1 MLRSPPLFFC
11 IYRLLAL
18 SLSLSPT
25 IIINH
30 RLQRLQLIKSL
41 TLNAMPPST
50 RAGQT
55 GRGDDDQTT
64 GNGQE
69 EGWLTQVVRI
79 LQLANPALSAEE
91 AIVRAMGLVNI
102 SNQAP
107 RGETE
112 KIPKDV
118 SSSIAH
124 IKKLSDSNWHTWEP
138 TFIDCLQRVHNA
150 KEILYGTVVPGSE
163 EYDEDL
169 DKALVGLIHA
179 CCDNSPDS
187 RIDTYTVRGVDEEVQ
202 LGSTLYAKLKK
213 ALTLNDA
220 VKLGKELD
228 SIWNDAAR
236 LGKRFDE
243 DLKKSTLYRCTAQ
256 DWFYANTVDALKT
269 AKPDC
274 KYDEAYHALA
284 KKQQDGEI
292 TGRIRGAARVAT
304 NTEQG
309 SANQAEQGPRGKA
322 RSSQPLGPSKE
333 LGCTFLAVDRG
344 ERSACD
350 TWIIDSGAT
359 HHMVNDER
367 MLLTSTNKVGQI
379 STAGDE
385 KLQVKAIGDASLRVG
400 EATIQLLDVLY
411 VPKLN
416 ANLLSVQGLI
426 ENGARVI
433 FDEFGTT
440 IKQNDGTQVQFKRD
454 RRQGHFKVRG
464 QALAL
469 ELEET
474 RDGVPEDNQNTGKLD
489 NAPEGNKDTKHRDSY
504 LWHERFGHPG
514 RDKTRQIRA
523 HYLGT
528 DEEMEHESKHCNA
541 CSQGKQTRARM
552 SQSESERMEAPL
564 ELVHVDLMTDF
575 KGHANYHYALVAV
588 DDFSSLIYVEPLCTK
603 SAALTALRRWIARME
618 RATDRKLKTL
628 RSDNGG
634 EWCSIAAEDWQT
646 QEGFKWQKSVPGISV
661 QNGRAERAIRSVQEK
676 MRSMLI
682 GRACPRE
689 LWPYAITAAAHVIN
703 LTPSATK
710 TIPHE
715 AFYGTTAHKLAQQLR
730 VFGCLAWVHV
740 QQKDQQGKHGTRAK
754 PAIMIGYDDEHKAW
768 KFCNPDQPASI
779 QWSNSATFHE
789 DKGWSDRQQ
798 EAVRPVVTAE
808 VEEEGVTPVTV
819 EDLLTAEDSTVGTA
833 NTAIL
838 NLDPTLREA
847 MDGVPLVDSKVVLQL
862 KLDAD
867 GVPVKHKARLVARGF
882 TQREGI
888 DYQET
893 FSPVAPL
900 GAIRAILALAVQ
912 NNWEVHALDITM
924 AYLNSTLKEAIYMK
938 PPEGSGV
945 APGKVYKVVKGLYG
959 LKQSGREWNQEFDRS
974 LRRMGFFQVECAPC
988 IYTKGQ
994 GEDMAIVVIYVD
1006 DTLVIA
1012 PRLETVLEVK
1022 KQIGQRWKMEDSG
1035 EVSHFLGIKISRDR
1049 AMRTMTIGQS
1059 GYIDQVLAKHLDK
1072 RTKPTMVPMQSIPEG
1087 ALVASAAQQKE
1098 YPVIVGKLLWVA
1110 NSTRPDL
1117 SLTVGILARHMREPS
1132 QEHYQAAQRVLRY
1145 LESTRQVGLV
1155 YRASESQESLVAHS
1169 DANWASD
1176 ATIQRRSTSGSV
1188 ALVYGNPVAWK
1199 SATQKCVS
1207 LSAVEAEFIA
1217 ATEATREVLFLK
1229 QLLRSIGI
1237 ATGTPT
1243 VYSDNTGCIQVSK
1256 DPAQHWKL
1264 KHIDT
1269 KYHFVRNNVQEGRV
1283 QIKYVDTTRNL
1294 ADVLTK
1300 PIGRQAMQ
1308 QARSGL
1314 HLQIPAAVYG
1324 TGSPSYA
1331 TVLKNGGHTLKQQHD
1346 EQGTY
1351 AVEGGS

>member
-1 MLRSPPLFFC
+1 MDTRVDATNLITNTINL
-11 IYRLLAL
+11 IIIDITNLIINTINLIIIDITNL
-18 SLSLSPT
+18 ITNTINL
-25 IIINH
+25 IIINTH
-30 RLQRLQLIKSL
+30 TRPWCHHNTDIDRAVLPLNGVSTELSHSLIVTEYLDRPTWVSGARPL
-41 TLNAMPPST
+41 T
-50 RAGQT
+50 
-55 GRGDDDQTT
+55 
-64 GNGQE
+64 
-69 EGWLTQVVRI
+69 
-79 LQLANPALSAEE
+79 
-91 AIVRAMGLVNI
+91 
-102 SNQAP
+102 
-107 RGETE
+107 
-112 KIPKDV
+112 
-118 SSSIAH
+118 
-124 IKKLSDSNWHTWEP
+124 
-138 TFIDCLQRVHNA
+138 
-150 KEILYGTVVPGSE
+150 
-163 EYDEDL
+163 
-169 DKALVGLIHA
+169 
-179 CCDNSPDS
+179 
-187 RIDTYTVRGVDEEVQ
+187 

-236 LGKRFDE
+236 LGRRFDE

-256 DWFYANTVDALKT
+256 DWFYANTIDALKT
-269 AKPDC
+269 ARPDC

-284 KKQQDGEI
+284 KKQQD
-292 TGRIRGAARVAT
+292 
-304 NTEQG
+304 
-309 SANQAEQGPRGKA
+309 
-322 RSSQPLGPSKE
+322 
-333 LGCTFLAVDRG
+333 
-344 ERSACD
+344 
-350 TWIIDSGAT
+350 
-359 HHMVNDER
+359 
-367 MLLTSTNKVGQI
+367 
-379 STAGDE
+379 
-385 KLQVKAIGDASLRVG
+385 
-400 EATIQLLDVLY
+400 
-411 VPKLN
+411 
-416 ANLLSVQGLI
+416 
-426 ENGARVI
+426 
-433 FDEFGTT
+433 
-440 IKQNDGTQVQFKRD
+440 
-454 RRQGHFKVRG
+454 
-464 QALAL
+464 
-469 ELEET
+469 
-474 RDGVPEDNQNTGKLD
+474 
-489 NAPEGNKDTKHRDSY
+489 
-504 LWHERFGHPG
+504 
-514 RDKTRQIRA
+514 
-523 HYLGT
+523 
-528 DEEMEHESKHCNA
+528 
-541 CSQGKQTRARM
+541 
-552 SQSESERMEAPL
+552 
-564 ELVHVDLMTDF
+564 
-575 KGHANYHYALVAV
+575 
-588 DDFSSLIYVEPLCTK
+588 
-603 SAALTALRRWIARME
+603 
-618 RATDRKLKTL
+618 
-628 RSDNGG
+628 
-634 EWCSIAAEDWQT
+634 
-646 QEGFKWQKSVPGISV
+646 
-661 QNGRAERAIRSVQEK
+661 
-676 MRSMLI
+676 
-682 GRACPRE
+682 
-689 LWPYAITAAAHVIN
+689 
-703 LTPSATK
+703 
-710 TIPHE
+710 
-715 AFYGTTAHKLAQQLR
+715 

-740 QQKDQQGKHGTRAK
+740 QQKDQQGKHGARAK
-754 PAIMIGYDDEHKAW
+754 PAIMIGYDDKHKAW

-798 EAVRPVVTAE
+798 EAVRPMVTME
-808 VEEEGVTPVTV
+808 VEEEGVTPAIVEEETRSEAAV
-819 EDLLTAEDSTVGTA
+819 EDLLPAVDSTVGAA

-838 NLDPTLREA
+838 NLDPMLGEA
-847 MDGVPLVDSKVVLQL
+847 MNGVPLVDSKVVLRL

-900 GAIRAILALAVQ
+900 GVIRAILALAVQ

-974 LRRMGFFQVECAPC
+974 LQCMGFFQVECAPC

-1012 PRLETVLEVK
+1012 PRLETVLKVK

-1072 RTKPTMVPMQSIPEG
+1072 HTKPTMVPMQSIPEG
-1087 ALVASAAQQKE
+1087 TLVASAAQQKE

-1117 SLTVGILARHMREPS
+1117 SLTMGVLARHMCEPS

-1155 YRASESQESLVAHS
+1155 YRASESQEPLVAHS

-1324 TGSPSYA
+1324 MGSPSYA
-1331 TVLKNGGHTLKQQHD
+1331 TVLKNGGHTLKQQHN

>member
-1 MLRSPPLFFC
+1 M
-11 IYRLLAL
+11 
-18 SLSLSPT
+18 
-25 IIINH
+25 
-30 RLQRLQLIKSL
+30 
-41 TLNAMPPST
+41 ST
-50 RAGQT
+50 
-55 GRGDDDQTT
+55 
-64 GNGQE
+64 
-69 EGWLTQVVRI
+69 
-79 LQLANPALSAEE
+79 S
-91 AIVRAMGLVNI
+91 
-102 SNQAP
+102 
-107 RGETE
+107 
-112 KIPKDV
+112 
-118 SSSIAH
+118 
-124 IKKLSDSNWHTWEP
+124 
-138 TFIDCLQRVHNA
+138 
-150 KEILYGTVVPGSE
+150 
-163 EYDEDL
+163 
-169 DKALVGLIHA
+169 
-179 CCDNSPDS
+179 
-187 RIDTYTVRGVDEEVQ
+187 
-202 LGSTLYAKLKK
+202 
-213 ALTLNDA
+213 
-220 VKLGKELD
+220 
-228 SIWNDAAR
+228 
-236 LGKRFDE
+236 
-243 DLKKSTLYRCTAQ
+243 
-256 DWFYANTVDALKT
+256 
-269 AKPDC
+269 
-274 KYDEAYHALA
+274 
-284 KKQQDGEI
+284 
-292 TGRIRGAARVAT
+292 
-304 NTEQG
+304 
-309 SANQAEQGPRGKA
+309 
-322 RSSQPLGPSKE
+322 
-333 LGCTFLAVDRG
+333 
-344 ERSACD
+344 
-350 TWIIDSGAT
+350 
-359 HHMVNDER
+359 
-367 MLLTSTNKVGQI
+367 
-379 STAGDE
+379 
-385 KLQVKAIGDASLRVG
+385 
-400 EATIQLLDVLY
+400 
-411 VPKLN
+411 
-416 ANLLSVQGLI
+416 
-426 ENGARVI
+426 
-433 FDEFGTT
+433 
-440 IKQNDGTQVQFKRD
+440 
-454 RRQGHFKVRG
+454 
-464 QALAL
+464 
-469 ELEET
+469 ET
-474 RDGVPEDNQNTGKLD
+474 R
-489 NAPEGNKDTKHRDSY
+489 
-504 LWHERFGHPG
+504 
-514 RDKTRQIRA
+514 RA
-523 HYLGT
+523 
-528 DEEMEHESKHCNA
+528 
-541 CSQGKQTRARM
+541 
-552 SQSESERMEAPL
+552 EAPL
-564 ELVHVDLMTDF
+564 ELVHIDLMTDF

-603 SAALTALRRWIARME
+603 SAALTALRRWITRME

-676 MRSMLI
+676 MHSMLI

-689 LWPYAITAAAHVIN
+689 LWPYAITAAAHVMN

-715 AFYGTTAHKLAQQLR
+715 TFYGTTVHKLAQQLR

-740 QQKDQQGKHGTRAK
+740 QQKDQQGKYGARAK

-779 QWSNSATFHE
+779 QWSNSAMFHE

-808 VEEEGVTPVTV
+808 AEEEGVTPAIVEEETKSEAAV
-819 EDLLTAEDSTVGTA
+819 EDLLPAVDST
-833 NTAIL
+833 
-838 NLDPTLREA
+838 
-847 MDGVPLVDSKVVLQL
+847 
-862 KLDAD
+862 LDAD

-945 APGKVYKVVKGLYG
+945 APSKVYKVVKGLYG
-959 LKQSGREWNQEFDRS
+959 LKQSGREWNQEFNRS
-974 LRRMGFFQVECAPC
+974 LRRMGFFQVECASC

-994 GEDMAIVVIYVD
+994 GKDMAIVVIYVN

-1012 PRLETVLEVK
+1012 PRLETVLKVK

-1049 AMRTMTIGQS
+1049 VMRTMTIGQS

-1087 ALVASAAQQKE
+1087 TLVASAAQQKE

-1145 LESTRQVGLV
+1145 LESTKQVGLV
-1155 YRASESQESLVAHS
+1155 YRASESQEPLVAHS

-1314 HLQIPAAVYG
+1314 HLQIPAAVYEM
-1324 TGSPSYA
+1324 GSPSYA
-1331 TVLKNGGHTLKQQHD
+1331 TVLKNGGHILKQQHN

-1351 AVEGGS
+1351 TVEGGS

>member
-1 MLRSPPLFFC
+1 
-11 IYRLLAL
+11 
-18 SLSLSPT
+18 
-25 IIINH
+25 
-30 RLQRLQLIKSL
+30 
-41 TLNAMPPST
+41 MPPST

-64 GNGQE
+64 PSNGQE

-79 LQLANPALSAEE
+79 LQLANPALTAEE
-91 AIVRAMGLVNI
+91 AIVRAMGLISI
-102 SNQAP
+102 SNQTP
-107 RGETE
+107 RRETE
-112 KIPKDV
+112 KIPKEV
-118 SSSIAH
+118 SSAIAH

-150 KEILYGTVVPGSE
+150 KEILYGTVAPGNE

-220 VKLGKELD
+220 VKRAGLQDRIHTVRLHNRDVVRLGKELD

-269 AKPDC
+269 ARPD
-274 KYDEAYHALA
+274 
-284 KKQQDGEI
+284 
-292 TGRIRGAARVAT
+292 
-304 NTEQG
+304 
-309 SANQAEQGPRGKA
+309 S
-322 RSSQPLGPSKE
+322 
-333 LGCTFLAVDRG
+333 VDRG

-464 QALAL
+464 QARVL

-489 NAPEGNKDTKHRDSY
+489 NAPEGNKDMKHRDSY

-588 DDFSSLIYVEPLCTK
+588 DDFSSLIYQPKTG
-603 SAALTALRRWIARME
+603 
-618 RATDRKLKTL
+618 KLKRVL
-628 RSDNGG
+628 SGKRAS
-634 EWCSIAAEDWQT
+634 W
-646 QEGFKWQKSVPGISV
+646 GISV

-689 LWPYAITAAAHVIN
+689 LWPYAITAAAHVMN

-740 QQKDQQGKHGTRAK
+740 QQKDQQGKHGARAK

-798 EAVRPVVTAE
+798 EAVRPMVTVE
-808 VEEEGVTPVTV
+808 VEEEGVTPAIVEEETRSETAV
-819 EDLLTAEDSTVGTA
+819 EDLLPAVDSTVGAA

-838 NLDPTLREA
+838 NLDPTLGEA
-847 MDGVPLVDSKVVLQL
+847 MNGEDAQLWKEAIRKELEGLEAMGTWEVVHQPPGVPLVDSKVVLRL

-1012 PRLETVLEVK
+1012 PRLETVLKVK
-1022 KQIGQRWKMEDSG
+1022 KQIGQRWKMED
-1035 EVSHFLGIKISRDR
+1035 
-1049 AMRTMTIGQS
+1049 S

-1087 ALVASAAQQKE
+1087 TLVASAAQQKE

-1117 SLTVGILARHMREPS
+1117 SLTVGVLARHMREPS

-1155 YRASESQESLVAHS
+1155 YRASESQEPLVAHS

-1331 TVLKNGGHTLKQQHD
+1331 TVLKNGGHTLKQQHN

>member
-1 MLRSPPLFFC
+1 
-11 IYRLLAL
+11 
-18 SLSLSPT
+18 
-25 IIINH
+25 
-30 RLQRLQLIKSL
+30 
-41 TLNAMPPST
+41 MPPST

-64 GNGQE
+64 PSNGQE

-79 LQLANPALSAEE
+79 LQLANPALTAEE
-91 AIVRAMGLVNI
+91 AIVRAMGLISI
-102 SNQAP
+102 SNQTP
-107 RGETE
+107 RRETE
-112 KIPKDV
+112 KIPKEV
-118 SSSIAH
+118 SSAIAH

-150 KEILYGTVVPGSE
+150 KEILYGTVAPGNE

-269 AKPDC
+269 ARPD
-274 KYDEAYHALA
+274 
-284 KKQQDGEI
+284 
-292 TGRIRGAARVAT
+292 
-304 NTEQG
+304 
-309 SANQAEQGPRGKA
+309 S
-322 RSSQPLGPSKE
+322 
-333 LGCTFLAVDRG
+333 VDRG

-464 QALAL
+464 QARVL

-489 NAPEGNKDTKHRDSY
+489 NAPEGNKDMKHRDSY

-588 DDFSSLIYVEPLCTK
+588 DDFSSLIY
-603 SAALTALRRWIARME
+603 R
-618 RATDRKLKTL
+618 
-628 RSDNGG
+628 
-634 EWCSIAAEDWQT
+634 
-646 QEGFKWQKSVPGISV
+646 PGISV

-689 LWPYAITAAAHVIN
+689 LWPYAITAAAHVMN

-740 QQKDQQGKHGTRAK
+740 QQKDQQGKHGARAK

-798 EAVRPVVTAE
+798 EAVRPMVTME
-808 VEEEGVTPVTV
+808 VEEEGVTPAIVEEETRSETAV
-819 EDLLTAEDSTVGTA
+819 EDLLPAVDSTVGAA

-838 NLDPTLREA
+838 NLDPTLGEA
-847 MDGVPLVDSKVVLQL
+847 MNGEDAQLWKEAIRKELEGLEAMGTWEVVHQPPGVPLVDSKVVLRL

-1072 RTKPTMVPMQSIPEG
+1072 RTKPTMVPMQNIPEG
-1087 ALVASAAQQKE
+1087 TLVASAAQQKE

-1117 SLTVGILARHMREPS
+1117 SLTVGVLARHMREPS

-1155 YRASESQESLVAHS
+1155 YRASESQEPLVAHS

-1199 SATQKCVS
+1199 SVTQKCVS

-1331 TVLKNGGHTLKQQHD
+1331 TVLKNGGHTLKQQHN

>member
-1 MLRSPPLFFC
+1 
-11 IYRLLAL
+11 
-18 SLSLSPT
+18 
-25 IIINH
+25 
-30 RLQRLQLIKSL
+30 
-41 TLNAMPPST
+41 MPPST

-64 GNGQE
+64 PSNGQE

-79 LQLANPALSAEE
+79 LQLANPALTAEE
-91 AIVRAMGLVNI
+91 AIVRAMGLISI
-102 SNQAP
+102 SNQTP
-107 RGETE
+107 RRETE
-112 KIPKDV
+112 KIPKEV
-118 SSSIAH
+118 SSAIAH

-150 KEILYGTVVPGSE
+150 KEILYGTVAPGNE

-269 AKPDC
+269 ARPD
-274 KYDEAYHALA
+274 
-284 KKQQDGEI
+284 
-292 TGRIRGAARVAT
+292 
-304 NTEQG
+304 
-309 SANQAEQGPRGKA
+309 S
-322 RSSQPLGPSKE
+322 
-333 LGCTFLAVDRG
+333 VDRG

-464 QALAL
+464 QARVL

-489 NAPEGNKDTKHRDSY
+489 NAPEGNKDMKHRDSY

-588 DDFSSLIYVEPLCTK
+588 DDFSSLIY
-603 SAALTALRRWIARME
+603 R
-618 RATDRKLKTL
+618 
-628 RSDNGG
+628 
-634 EWCSIAAEDWQT
+634 
-646 QEGFKWQKSVPGISV
+646 PGISV

-689 LWPYAITAAAHVIN
+689 LWPYAITAAAHVMN

-740 QQKDQQGKHGTRAK
+740 QQKDQQGKHGARAK

-798 EAVRPVVTAE
+798 EAVRPMVTME
-808 VEEEGVTPVTV
+808 VEEEGVTPAIVEEETRSETAV
-819 EDLLTAEDSTVGTA
+819 EDLLPAVDSTVGAA

-838 NLDPTLREA
+838 NLDPTLGEA
-847 MDGVPLVDSKVVLQL
+847 MNGVPLVDSKVVLRL

-1072 RTKPTMVPMQSIPEG
+1072 RTKPTMVPMQNIPEG
-1087 ALVASAAQQKE
+1087 TLVASAAQQKE

-1117 SLTVGILARHMREPS
+1117 SLTVGVLARHMREPS

-1155 YRASESQESLVAHS
+1155 YRASESQEPLVAHS

-1199 SATQKCVS
+1199 SVTQKCVS

-1331 TVLKNGGHTLKQQHD
+1331 TVLKNGGHTLKQQHN